1 MVKKSTKKNNSIEYQ
16 GSIRLI
22 NKQLK
27 YGEQVLNRKL
37 FQDNQGDLNLSAENE
52 RTQITESINKLKEL
66 KEELIISSR
75 TAELKNVKNS
85 FDLVLKSFTSDSI
98 KKIAESYADKK
109 VEDTLKNLKELK
121 IILKN

>member
-1 MVKKSTKKNNSIEYQ
+1 MVKKATRKNNSIEYQ
-16 GSIRLI
+16 SSIRLI

-37 FQDNQGDLNLSAENE
+37 FQDNQGDLNLSTENQ
-52 RTQITESINKLKEL
+52 RSQITESINKLKEL
-66 KEELIISSR
+66 KEELIVSSR

-98 KKIAESYADKK
+98 KKI
-109 VEDTLKNLKELK
+109 VL
-121 IILKN
+121 

>member
-1 MVKKSTKKNNSIEYQ
+1 MVKKATRKNNSIEYQ

-37 FQDNQGDLNLSAENE
+37 FQDNQGDLNLSTENQ
-52 RTQITESINKLKEL
+52 RSQITESINKLKEL
-66 KEELIISSR
+66 KEELIVSSR

>member
-1 MVKKSTKKNNSIEYQ
+1 MVKKATRKNNSIEYQ

-37 FQDNQGDLNLSAENE
+37 FQDNQGDLNLSTENQ
-52 RTQITESINKLKEL
+52 RSQITESINKLKEL
-66 KEELIISSR
+66 KEELIVSSR

-98 KKIAESYADKK
+98 KKIAKSYADKK

>member
-1 MVKKSTKKNNSIEYQ
+1 MVKKANRKSNSIEYQ

-27 YGEQVLNRKL
+27 YGEQVLNRKQ
-37 FQDNQGDLNLSAENE
+37 FQDTGDLNLGAEAE
-52 RTQITESINKLKEL
+52 RTQITESMNKLREL
-66 KEELIISSR
+66 KEELIISSK

-85 FDLVLKSFTSDSI
+85 FDLVLKSFKSDSI

-109 VEDTLKNLKELK
+109 IEDTLKNLKELK

>member
-37 FQDNQGDLNLSAENE
+37 FQDNQGDLNLSTENQ
-52 RTQITESINKLKEL
+52 RSQITESINKLKEL
-66 KEELIISSR
+66 KEELIVSSR

>member
-16 GSIRLI
+16 GSIRLL

-75 TAELKNVKNS
+75 NAELKNVKNS
-85 FDLVLKSFTSDSI
+85 FDLVLKAFKSDSI

-109 VEDTLKNLKELK
+109 VEETLRNLKELK